1 MPEILDRA
9 TEIIKSFCLA
19 GIQITMNQLII
30 NKKETENTDMN
41 EVRID
46 KWMWATR
53 IFKTRTIAA
62 EACKKGRIMIG
73 GVTIKPSRM
82 IKVGDVIQVRKPPIT
97 FSFKVIGLIENRV
110 GAKLVPNYLENVTTP
125 DQYEI
130 LEMNRIS
137 GFVNRAK
144 GLGRPTKK
152 DRRELE
158 QFTEPEFMDDGFDF
172 EFDFGEEDEE

>member
-1 MPEILDRA
+1 MDVGDPYL
-9 TEIIKSFCLA
+9 
-19 GIQITMNQLII
+19 
-30 NKKETENTDMN
+30 
-41 EVRID
+41 
-46 KWMWATR
+46 
-53 IFKTRTIAA
+53 KTRTIAA

-172 EFDFGEEDEE
+172 EFDFGEEEE